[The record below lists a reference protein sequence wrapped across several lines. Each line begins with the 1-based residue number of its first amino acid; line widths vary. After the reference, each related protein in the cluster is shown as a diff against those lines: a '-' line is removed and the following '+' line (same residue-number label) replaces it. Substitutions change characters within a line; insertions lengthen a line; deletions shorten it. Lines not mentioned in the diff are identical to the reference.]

1 MKKIKKSSF
10 NITIPQLIVVVL
22 ILCFVIG
29 GSAAFL
35 ITRSFLSEIENV
47 LVNEPVSLPQNF
59 IKKTEIEISSVSK
72 PEVTPRVAGIYKKK
86 SSASATNFLDQL
98 YIKEELLGRGSVL
111 TSDGWFITYMG
122 IVNDYTKDTL
132 VIIFDSQIYDV
143 EKIEFD
149 LASHV
154 VFLKVNAQNLPVN
167 RLGESADMQAG
178 DIVFLSRTD
187 NMVINYLE
195 DIHYINVVEREDLLR
210 SSEEHYNFF
219 LLQNNVGDDF
229 VGSPVFN
236 NQGEIIGILTNK
248 NNNRLVIPIS
258 HFYGFIA
265 DVLRGEEIS
274 RPYLGVKFIDLS
286 QSVGLAKEDGAYNIR
301 GIKLD
306 SLAGAF
312 IYNSPVLVNAIVS
325 KSPAMEAGLL
335 PKDLII
341 KVEDIVVNEF
351 NNLTSLIQEYNPGDK
366 IKLTVLRVGEE
377 KEILIE
383 VELGELIANLQ

>member
-1 MKKIKKSSF
+1 MKKIKKLF
-10 NITIPQLIVVVL
+10 LNITIPQLIVIAL
-22 ILCFVIG
+22 ILCFIIG

-35 ITRSFLSEIENV
+35 ITRSFLNEIDGA
-47 LVNEPVSLPQNF
+47 LVNEVVSQPQNF
-59 IKKTEIEISSVSK
+59 IKKTEIEVSSVSK

-86 SSASATNFLDQL
+86 SSVSATNFLDQL
-98 YIKEELLGRGSVL
+98 YIKEELLGRGAVL

-122 IVNDYTKDTL
+122 IVNGYTKDEL

-149 LASHV
+149 LASQV
-154 VFLKVNAQNLPVN
+154 VFLKVSAQNLPVN
-167 RLGESADMQAG
+167 RLGESADIQAG
-178 DIVFLSRTD
+178 DIIFLSRED

-195 DIHYINVVEREDLLR
+195 DIHYINVKERENLLQ
-210 SSEEHYNFF
+210 SSEEHYSFF
-219 LLQNNVGDDF
+219 LLQNSIDDGF
-229 VGSPVFN
+229 VGGPVFN
-236 NQGEIIGILTNK
+236 NQGEVIGLLTNQD
-248 NNNRLVIPIS
+248 NNKLVIPIN
-258 HFYGFIA
+258 HFYGFIT

-286 QSVGLAKEDGAYNIR
+286 QSAGLTKEDGAYNIR
-301 GIKLD
+301 GIKLN

-312 IYNSPVLVNAIVS
+312 IYNSPVLVNAVVS
-325 KSPAMEAGLL
+325 KSPAMEAGLQ

-341 KVEDIVVNEF
+341 KVEDVAVNEF

-377 KEILIE
+377 KLLIE
-383 VELGELIANLQ
+383 VELGELTADLQ